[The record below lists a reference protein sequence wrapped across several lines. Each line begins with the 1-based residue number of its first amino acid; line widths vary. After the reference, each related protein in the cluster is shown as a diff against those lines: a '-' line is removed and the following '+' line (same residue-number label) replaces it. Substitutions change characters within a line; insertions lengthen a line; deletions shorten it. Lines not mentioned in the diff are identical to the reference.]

1 MFVQITKQEF
11 LRELNR
17 KAWYQTNNI
26 IWTIL
31 FIYPLFSI
39 VDFIFAPGI
48 WLQFF
53 IVRVITDMVIL
64 AFYSLFQR
72 RRYNYRVLLHLTLII
87 LSVTSALLCN
97 IVDIQVLNI

>member
-11 LRELNR
+11 LREINK

-26 IWTIL
+26 IWTII

-39 VDFIFAPGI
+39 IDFIFAPDI

-53 IVRVITDMVIL
+53 IVRIITDLVIL

-72 RRYNYRVLLHLTLII
+72 KGYNYRVLLHVTLLI
-87 LSVTSALLCN
+87 LSVTTA
-97 IVDIQVLNI
+97 

>member
-1 MFVQITKQEF
+1 MFVQITKLEF
-11 LRELNR
+11 IKEINK

-26 IWTIL
+26 IWTII

-39 VDFIFAPGI
+39 VDFIFSPNI
-48 WLQFF
+48 WVQFF
-53 IVRVITDMVIL
+53 IVRIITDLVIL

-72 RRYNYRVLLHLTLII
+72 KQYNYRTLLHVTLLI

-97 IVDIQVLNI
+97 IVDISVLN